1 MSKPNIRPIPGQQRP
16 LTEEEK
22 KVKIMQFLQQKR
34 EAFAINI
41 LVGLCHNV
49 KGNQPEAG
57 LIEGVND
64 VVDLAVKMADK
75 LIEKLYPLPEEDKAN
90 K

>member
-1 MSKPNIRPIPGQQRP
+1 MAQKPNIRPIQGQQRP

-34 EAFAINI
+34 ETFAVNI
-41 LVGLCHNV
+41 LCNMVQSEIDNLISNSSAPTAIV
-49 KGNQPEAG
+49 KM
-57 LIEGVND
+57 
-64 VVDLAVKMADK
+64 AVKMADD
-75 LIEKLYPLPEEDKAN
+75 LINELYPMPEEDKEN

>member
-1 MSKPNIRPIPGQQRP
+1 MNKPNIRPIQGQQRP

-34 EAFAINI
+34 ETFAVNI
-41 LVGLCHNV
+41 LCNMMQGAITNKNV
-49 KGNQPEAG
+49 TNFDCKS
-57 LIEGVND
+57 L
-64 VVDLAVKMADK
+64 VDLSVEMADK